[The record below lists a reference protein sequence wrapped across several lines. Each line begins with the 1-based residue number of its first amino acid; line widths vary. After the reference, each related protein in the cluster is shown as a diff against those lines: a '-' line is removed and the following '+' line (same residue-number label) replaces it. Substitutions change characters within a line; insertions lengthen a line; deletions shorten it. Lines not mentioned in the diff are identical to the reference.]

1 MVSDKAFTDRFND
14 RNSSGNR
21 RLKENWNALFGG
33 LFKNLYSSFSQQ
45 RLVPS
50 HDNLTRLQGLHC
62 KRVRNINPAHQFY
75 ENIDFRVL
83 YQFFPISS
91 DDSGRRRNDT
101 IFFRILNRNPV
112 NPKLESESLAN
123 NGTVLDE
130 VFIDARSNVAQ
141 ACQTDANPTH
151 F

>member
-1 MVSDKAFTDRFND
+1 MVSDKAFPDRFND
-14 RNSSGNR
+14 RNSSGHR
-21 RLKENWNALFGG
+21 RLKEYWNALFGG
-33 LFKNLYSSFSQQ
+33 LFKNLNSSFSQQ

-50 HDNLTRLQGLHC
+50 DDNLTRLQSPHR

-75 ENIDFRVL
+75 EDIDFRVL

-91 DDSGRRRNDT
+91 DDSRRRRNST
-101 IFFRILNRNPV
+101 FFFRVLHRNPE
-112 NPKLESESLAN
+112 NLEFESESLADD
-123 NGTVLDE
+123 GTVLDQ

-141 ACQTDANPTH
+141 ACQTNADPIH